1 VSKVYVPRFLI
12 PLAAIGA
19 LVCDFLITLAML
31 FALMAIYSTSPDL
44 SALAWIPSLTLLA
57 LVTSVAVGV
66 WLSALC
72 SS

>member
-12 PLAAIGA
+12 PLAAMGA